1 MFDTQFRLS
10 PELLGNGTTSDD
22 SSSNGPWPQMSLD
35 RLLEHHDLTPAQP
48 ISINDSTN
56 NEFWSSSA
64 QFKEFFNNY
73 HRHMQQQNQPIDIS
87 SLLSSSPSPPPPLH
101 QQHQSQQQHYQLP
114 LVDNHI
120 FEPQPDQ
127 QQLFF
132 GQYSSDNNPIS
143 FRRDSMHYQQQPQ
156 PYTNRSRQPANIH
169 RQQQQQQ
176 QQYNRTAP
184 PVLQI
189 PNDDHY
195 QQQQQQQ
202 AIGPPRFKQ
211 NQHPAYVACLNHG
224 INYNGISGPPIL
236 LPPSF

>member
-1 MFDTQFRLS
+1 
-10 PELLGNGTTSDD
+10 
-22 SSSNGPWPQMSLD
+22 
-35 RLLEHHDLTPAQP
+35 
-48 ISINDSTN
+48 
-56 NEFWSSSA
+56 
-64 QFKEFFNNY
+64 
-73 HRHMQQQNQPIDIS
+73 
-87 SLLSSSPSPPPPLH
+87 
-101 QQHQSQQQHYQLP
+101 
-114 LVDNHI
+114 
-120 FEPQPDQ
+120 
-127 QQLFF
+127 
-132 GQYSSDNNPIS
+132 
-143 FRRDSMHYQQQPQ
+143 MHYQQQPQ